1 LLGGS
6 TNAGATFTMRAARRV
21 DESTLH
27 GLVRLLERA
36 QGERPR
42 LGIAAERMASWFVLR
57 VLVLTALVGIA
68 WLYVDPSRA
77 MPAVLAVLVAT
88 CPCALSLATPVAI
101 AAATGRLA
109 REGVLVVRADA
120 VEGLATVDSVLLDKT
135 GTLTVGRPEVTRV
148 EVSCVEVS
156 CDDASRV
163 EVSTG
168 ASPEP
173 FTRHH
178 ALAIAAALERGS
190 PHPIALA
197 FRDHADPAIDCTD
210 AHETAGCGLQGTVQ
224 GHVWRIGKPAFVR
237 GLSTSVAEDDLGA
250 DVWLASDDGRSARFE
265 IRDALRPDAAD
276 TVRALQQAGLEVRIA
291 SGDRPQTVADV
302 AASLGLADAEG
313 GMTPADKLARVRA
326 AQAAGHRVLM
336 VGDGIN
342 DGPVLAAADVSMAM
356 GRGSPIAQA
365 AGDLLLLRDSL
376 AALPVAVRVA
386 RNALLRVR
394 QNLRWAAGYNLAAI
408 PLAALGFMPPWA
420 AALGMSL
427 SSLLVVFNARRSL
440 GSSAADREHRR

>member
-1 LLGGS
+1 
-6 TNAGATFTMRAARRV
+6 
-21 DESTLH
+21 
-27 GLVRLLERA
+27 
-36 QGERPR
+36 
-42 LGIAAERMASWFVLR
+42 
-57 VLVLTALVGIA
+57 
-68 WLYVDPSRA
+68 
-77 MPAVLAVLVAT
+77 
-88 CPCALSLATPVAI
+88 
-101 AAATGRLA
+101 
-109 REGVLVVRADA
+109 LVVRADA

-156 CDDASRV
+156 M
-163 EVSTG
+163 G
-168 ASPEP
+168 GSPEP

-197 FRDHADPAIDCTD
+197 FRDHADPAIDCAD

-224 GHVWRIGKPAFVR
+224 GHAWRIGKPAFVR
-237 GLSTSVAEDDLGA
+237 GLPTSVAEDDLGA
-250 DVWLASDDGRSARFE
+250 GVWLASDDGRSARFE

-276 TVRALQQAGLEVRIA
+276 TVRALQQGGLEVRIA

-326 AQAAGHRVLM
+326 TQAAGHRVLM

-376 AALPVAVRVA
+376 AALPVAVGVA
-386 RNALLRVR
+386 RNALQRVR

-440 GSSAADREHRR
+440 DSITADREHRR